1 MHRYNKAYDILE
13 QIDNSN
19 LDNLLWIFVWLRYSF
34 IRQLTWQK
42 NFNTKPR
49 ELAHSMNRLTNFIT
63 RHFSET
69 YDENGKQHFW
79 TIHEVYRLIL
89 SQLGKGTG
97 DGQKIRDEILQ
108 IMHKNHIKETNDHF
122 YEQWHQKLHNNT
134 TPDDI
139 VICEAVI
146 AFLKSGKL
154 SDYWQTL
161 TQNGITKERLASFER
176 KIGNFELIVVSEPYH
191 NPSYLGDL
199 EKFLV
204 TLKNVHSS
212 NDLNVMVEQARY
224 ILGEHVEKFN
234 EILRNKH
241 DWDTLKQMGRVTEAR
256 DILLHKIFKNNLN
269 QHDKLR
275 DLIFLDIGLEVY
287 FRQLV
292 EKVIHLKTFKF
303 ENYITEIKM
312 ILRNLCLSHKF
323 QEIHNVYDDWLKIVE
338 PIKKTLNEK
347 NALKIKSVV
356 DRASRA
362 IGNVIDKY
370 NHDIEFKGKFL
381 GTAFNADKFVIFL

>member
-13 QIDNSN
+13 QIDNSK
-19 LDNLLWIFVWLRYSF
+19 LDNLLWVFVWLRYSF

-69 YDENGKQHFW
+69 YDDNGKQNFW